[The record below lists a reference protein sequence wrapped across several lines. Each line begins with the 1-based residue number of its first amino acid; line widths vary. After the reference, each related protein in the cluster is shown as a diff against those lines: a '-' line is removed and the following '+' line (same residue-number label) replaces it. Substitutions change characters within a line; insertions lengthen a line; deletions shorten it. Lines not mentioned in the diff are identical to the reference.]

1 MKPKL
6 AKIFLALLVLSCA
19 TLYPAPVR
27 GQTTGAVLSGTVSS
41 PAGAV
46 VSSARVSIKN
56 ADTGQVT
63 EVQTSPAGAY
73 TAPNL
78 PPGNYEVSAQAE
90 GFGSIS
96 AKVTLAAGV
105 KQTVDLAL
113 PATGATAEPTLGDLG
128 FTPDQVQGSAQEQA
142 RLDRRSHM
150 LRTHQRLGL
159 ITTAP
164 LIATLI
170 TSAGAGGRHSTSS
183 GRELHAAL
191 GGVTAGLYL
200 TTASFAIFAPKIHGT
215 PVRGPIRLH
224 RALAWV
230 HGTGMILTPVLGAL
244 AYDQRNRGEKVHG
257 IAKAHAPVA
266 VATGIAYGLA
276 ILSVSIK
283 F

>member
-1 MKPKL
+1 MRLKL
-6 AKIFLALLVLSCA
+6 AKIFLALPVL
-19 TLYPAPVR
+19 LYCILHPAPVC
-27 GQTTGAVLSGTVSS
+27 GQTTGGVLSGMVSS

-46 VSSARVSIKN
+46 VSGAMVSIKN
-56 ADTGQVT
+56 VATGQVT

-78 PPGNYEVSAQAE
+78 PPGDYEVSAQAQ
-90 GFGSIS
+90 GFGVIS
-96 AKVTLAAGV
+96 AKVTLVAGA
-105 KQTVDLAL
+105 KQTLDLAL
-113 PATGATAEPTLGDLG
+113 PATGTATEPSLGDLG
-128 FTPDQVQGSAQEQA
+128 FTPDQVKGSAQEQA

-170 TSAGAGGRHSTSS
+170 TSSGAGGRHGTAS

-224 RALAWV
+224 RALAWI
-230 HGTGMILTPVLGAL
+230 HGSGMILTPILGTL
-244 AYDQRNRGEKVHG
+244 AYEQRNRGEKVHG
-257 IAKAHAPVA
+257 IASAHAPVA
-266 VATGIAYGLA
+266 VVTGIAYGLA